1 MDKPERAK
9 KHKKVK
15 KSKKKKKEKKS
26 RGRRSCDMNTR
37 RLSLSLSV
45 WQLPTSPEELF
56 GTRKFGKS
64 FFFFEKSLDARAR
77 QILID
82 SHVLREER
90 PTETDIYGED
100 IST

>member
-1 MDKPERAK
+1 MDKPERTK

-15 KSKKKKKEKKS
+15 KSKKKKKRKKKQGKKKLRYEHS
-26 RGRRSCDMNTR
+26 PT
-37 RLSLSLSV
+37 LSLSLV